1 LAFKKYDSDKDDLLK
16 FEDFVKIFA
25 PRDSRYRD
33 LVVAR
38 KSFNTGVCYHRARCF
53 LPETMHDF

>member
-1 LAFKKYDSDKDDLLK
+1 MLTFKKYDTDKDELLK
-16 FEDFVKIFA
+16 FEDLVRMLA

-38 KSFNTGVCYHRARCF
+38 KSFNEGKCYLRAQSF
-53 LPETMHDF
+53 LPETM